1 MSYDKELKAL
11 LEKIPKWAEGVAIWP
26 TPNRDGVF
34 SYPLKRSDDGELF
47 YQFGWGEAGRDEAR
61 RLYEALKASGALEK
75 PEIVVYRNGWIAP
88 IRARVRGGGDVYIVV
103 PYDIG
108 RPPRP
113 LPDLL
118 KAVGAAAPQW
128 AAGLRALDMKGEIVL
143 IPIARDRRGR
153 LYTKSSWKPVANVAL
168 TQEEEEALVDYISKL
183 RRSTGKVGAEVVIM
197 RDGTAVPAEK
207 NYEGDMVIFN
217 LLAQGINAGG
227 TEGDMAK
234 RKKAQETPPPAAEEV
249 KAPPAEAKPEEAKA
263 PEAKPEA
270 PPPPA
275 EAKAEEVK
283 ASEAKTSEAAAPA
296 EAPKRA
302 GGGIR
307 LKSVKLV
314 PRRRGYKMDA
324 LTNYG
329 LLVFNVPDSR
339 VGFVLKPIAE
349 AEGGLV
355 VSVPA
360 AYKVELPQVKGVRP
374 VGKNAKA
381 VYTYVPLRKGR
392 KRKAAAVEAPPPEIT
407 SAVFAEE
414 AKRASGTR
422 RRRKK
427 AVEA

>member
-1 MSYDKELKAL
+1 MAYDKELKAL

-47 YQFGWGEAGRDEAR
+47 YQFGWGEAGRDEAKK
-61 RLYEALKASGALEK
+61 LYEALKASGALEK
-75 PEIVVYRNGWIAP
+75 PEVVVYRNGWIAP
-88 IRARVRGGGDVYIVV
+88 IRARVKGGGDVYIVV

-108 RPPRP
+108 RPSRP

-128 AAGLRALDMKGEIVL
+128 AAGLRALDMRGELVL

-153 LYTKSSWKPVANVAL
+153 LYTKSSWRPVANVAL
-168 TQEEEEALVDYISKL
+168 TQEEEAALVDYISKL
-183 RRSTGKVGAEVVIM
+183 RRSAGKVGAEVVIM

-207 NYEGDMVIFN
+207 NYEGDMVIFS
-217 LLAQGINAGG
+217 LPAQGINASE

-234 RKKAQETPPPAAEEV
+234 RKKAQEAPPPAAEEA
-249 KAPPAEAKPEEAKA
+249 KAAEAKP
-263 PEAKPEA
+263 
-270 PPPPA
+270 
-275 EAKAEEVK
+275 EEVK
-283 ASEAKTSEAAAPA
+283 ASEA
-296 EAPKRA
+296 APKR
-302 GGGIR
+302 GGVR

-349 AEGGLV
+349 AEGALTIA
-355 VSVPA
+355 VPA
-360 AYKVELPQVKGVRP
+360 AYKVELPQVRGVRP

-381 VYTYVPLRKGR
+381 VYVYVPLRKGKGR
-392 KRKAAAVEAPPPEIT
+392 VRRAAAVEAPPPEIT

-414 AKRASGTR
+414 AKRAAGGAR

>member
-34 SYPLKRSDDGELF
+34 SYPLKRGDDGELF
-47 YQFGWGEAGRDEAR
+47 YQFGWGEVGRDEAR

-75 PEIVVYRNGWIAP
+75 PEVVVYRNGWIAP
-88 IRARVRGGGDVYIVV
+88 IRARIRGGGDVYIVV

-108 RPPRP
+108 RPSRP
-113 LPDLL
+113 LPELL

-128 AAGLRALDMKGEIVL
+128 AAGLRALDMRGEIVL

-153 LYTKSSWKPVANVAL
+153 LYTKSSWRPVANVAL
-168 TQEEEEALVDYISKL
+168 TQEEEAALVDYISNL
-183 RRSTGKVGAEVVIM
+183 RRSVGKAGAEVVIM

-207 NYEGDMVIFN
+207 SYEGDVVVFSP
-217 LLAQGINAGG
+217 AQGINAGG

-234 RKKAQETPPPAAEEV
+234 RKKAQGEAPPPAAEE
-249 KAPPAEAKPEEAKA
+249 APPAKPEE
-263 PEAKPEA
+263 
-270 PPPPA
+270 
-275 EAKAEEVK
+275 V
-283 ASEAKTSEAAAPA
+283 KTSEAAPA
-296 EAPKRA
+296 EASKR
-302 GGGIR
+302 GVR
-307 LKSVKLV
+307 VKSIKLV

-329 LLVFNVPDSR
+329 LLVFSVPDSR

-349 AEGGLV
+349 AEGGLTV
-355 VSVPA
+355 AVPA
-360 AYKVELPQVKGVRP
+360 RVELPQVKGVRP

-381 VYTYVPLRKGR
+381 VYMYVPLKK
-392 KRKAAAVEAPPPEIT
+392 KRAKRAAAVEAPPPEMT
-407 SAVFAEE
+407 SAIFAEE
-414 AKRASGTR
+414 VKRSSGAK